1 MAAFRL
7 VVITPPGPATTQ
19 ELDTAQRLFRAG
31 LPTLHV
37 RKPGASMEQVAAY
50 LAALAPDHRRRTMLH
65 QHHELARCVPR
76 QQIVAT
82 YSDLCLLTVQQGR
95 LVCCLF
101 STACAAC
108 QVRVALPS
116 GQRSCI
122 SCLSRLPV
130 TIRRTTTVGG
140 IHYRE
145 ADRPPGVIKAP
156 PGLAGGEARRGPA
169 ARVVQHRAGPHCK
182 QPCLSLP
189 RFDTAWQL
197 IHAASAPPPLPAVST
212 SFHTLADLGVC
223 RGELDYCFLS
233 PIYSSISKADYPAN
247 PDFEDRDELA
257 AGLVGSRYPVLALGG
272 VTPDKFAELQELGFA
287 GAALLGGIWQ
297 ADDPIAAWEA
307 AADAAARLG

>member
-65 QHHELARCVPR
+65 QHHELAR
-76 QQIVAT
+76 
-82 YSDLCLLTVQQGR
+82 
-95 LVCCLF
+95 
-101 STACAAC
+101 
-108 QVRVALPS
+108 
-116 GQRSCI
+116 
-122 SCLSRLPV
+122 
-130 TIRRTTTVGG
+130 TTTVGG

-156 PGLAGGEARRGPA
+156 PGL
-169 ARVVQHRAGPHCK
+169 
-182 QPCLSLP
+182 
-189 RFDTAWQL
+189 
-197 IHAASAPPPLPAVST
+197 AVST